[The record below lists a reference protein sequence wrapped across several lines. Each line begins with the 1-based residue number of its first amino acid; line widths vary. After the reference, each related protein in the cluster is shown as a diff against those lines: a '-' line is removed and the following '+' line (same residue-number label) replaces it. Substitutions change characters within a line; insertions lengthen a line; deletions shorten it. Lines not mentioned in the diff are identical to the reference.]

1 MQVELVVSNGA
12 KSGQVIS
19 IRDQRFFIGR
29 DEDCHLKPKSD
40 LVSRHHCAICVE
52 DAYVAIRDLGSK
64 NGTFVNG
71 EQVRGEQEL
80 KDGDSLSV
88 GQLDFTVRLKV
99 SGVGGEKKPKV
110 KSVQEALVRTVE
122 NASDSTKTQKQDADD
137 SSDDALGLEWLSEG
151 EEESSSYEFQ
161 SEETRTFQM
170 DADVETEIAKETSE
184 ETLADEPVADP
195 EPAIKKPER
204 KIVQQNIG
212 NSGDAAADVL
222 RNFFQG
228 R

>member
-12 KSGQVIS
+12 KSGQVIP
-19 IRDQRFFIGR
+19 IREQRFFIGR

-71 EQVRGEQEL
+71 EQVQGETEL
-80 KDGDSLSV
+80 HDGDMLAV
-88 GQLDFTVRLKV
+88 GQLEFTVRLKV
-99 SGVGGEKKPKV
+99 GSVGGEKKPKV

-122 NASDSTKTQKQDADD
+122 NASDSTRTQVQSGSSDD
-137 SSDDALGLEWLSEG
+137 SSDDVNLEWMNEG
-151 EEESSSYEFQ
+151 EEQGDSHELP

-170 DADVETEIAKETSE
+170 ESESETQVAEN
-184 ETLADEPVADP
+184 TLADNPVEEPDEVVAP
-195 EPAIKKPER
+195 KPPER
-204 KIVQQNIG
+204 HIVKQDIG
-212 NSGDAAADVL
+212 NSGDAAADML
-222 RNFFQG
+222 RNFFRG

>member
-19 IRDQRFFIGR
+19 IRDERFFIGR

-40 LVSRHHCAICVE
+40 LVSRHHCAIWVE

-71 EQVRGEQEL
+71 EQVHGEQEL

-88 GQLDFTVRLKV
+88 GQLEFTIRLKV
-99 SGVGGEKKPKV
+99 SGVSGEKKPKV

-122 NASDSTKTQKQDADD
+122 NASDSTLTQKQGAEED
-137 SSDDALGLEWLSEG
+137 SSADGMDLEWLNNG
-151 EEESSSYEFQ
+151 EEQPDPYEFQ
-161 SEETRTFQM
+161 PEETRTFQM
-170 DADVETEIAKETSE
+170 DAEVETQVPE
-184 ETLADEPVADP
+184 ETLPG
-195 EPAIKKPER
+195 EPAEEPEVQPKKPER
-204 KIVQQNIG
+204 NIVQQNIG

-222 RNFFQG
+222 RNFFRG
-228 R
+228 H